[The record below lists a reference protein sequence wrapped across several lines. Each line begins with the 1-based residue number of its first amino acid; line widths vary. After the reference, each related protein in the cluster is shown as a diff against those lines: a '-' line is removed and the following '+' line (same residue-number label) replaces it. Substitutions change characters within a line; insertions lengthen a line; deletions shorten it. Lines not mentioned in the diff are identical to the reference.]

1 MKKSEKKNFV
11 NLNEKDILDNK
22 LFCKTIKPSF
32 SDKIMTRDRINLSE
46 IEELVKN
53 ELETSEVLNK
63 FFSNIVNNL
72 EFQKIPSSNLSLTI
86 LKIKL

>member
-1 MKKSEKKNFV
+1 MKKSEKKYFV

-46 IEELVKN
+46 KEELVKN

>member
-1 MKKSEKKNFV
+1 MKKSEKKYFV

>member
-1 MKKSEKKNFV
+1 MKKSEKKYLV

>member
-1 MKKSEKKNFV
+1 MKKSERKYFV

-32 SDKIMTRDRINLSE
+32 SDKTMTRDRINLSE
-46 IEELVKN
+46 KEELVKN

>member
-1 MKKSEKKNFV
+1 
-11 NLNEKDILDNK
+11 
-22 LFCKTIKPSF
+22 
-32 SDKIMTRDRINLSE
+32 MTRDRINLSE

>member
-1 MKKSEKKNFV
+1 MKKSERKYFV

-32 SDKIMTRDRINLSE
+32 SDKTMTRDRINLSE
-46 IEELVKN
+46 KEELVKN

-63 FFSNIVNNL
+63 FFSNNVNNL